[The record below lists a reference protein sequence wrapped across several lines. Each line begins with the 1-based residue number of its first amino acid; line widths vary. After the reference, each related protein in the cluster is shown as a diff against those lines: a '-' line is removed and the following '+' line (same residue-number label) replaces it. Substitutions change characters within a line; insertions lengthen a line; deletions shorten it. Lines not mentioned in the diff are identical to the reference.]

1 MTARRAIEDDG
12 WADREEKEPLGKG
25 SGAGAQAATA
35 ACGRVAQAMTRAR
48 AMRERTTGKEMGGEC
63 VWGPQLARDFW
74 LVETLLEDVF
84 WLKWLK
90 FSLESYLE
98 RLLEML
104 LGDQPLSKP

>member
-1 MTARRAIEDDG
+1 MTSA
-12 WADREEKEPLGKG
+12 LG
-25 SGAGAQAATA
+25 
-35 ACGRVAQAMTRAR
+35 

>member
-1 MTARRAIEDDG
+1 M
-12 WADREEKEPLGKG
+12 
-25 SGAGAQAATA
+25 
-35 ACGRVAQAMTRAR
+35 
-48 AMRERTTGKEMGGEC
+48 
-63 VWGPQLARDFW
+63 ARDFW